1 MILYSTPPITFTY
14 LIKQLKKASNAKTY
28 LLLKDIFPQ
37 NAVDLDLLKMGGIL
51 YKYFRKKE
59 KILYNISDYIGCMSP
74 ANLNYVLDKNP
85 EIDKKK
91 LEVNPNSIDVKE
103 NVLKFNSDLYN
114 KYKIPKN
121 KVIFI
126 FGGNLGIPQGIDYL
140 KANIEYCKSI
150 KDAFFLIIGDG
161 TEYNKLRNWIRT
173 SETPNVVLIKEL
185 PKSEYDD
192 IIKLS
197 HVGLIFLN
205 PHFTIPNFPSRI
217 LTYMQNRLPVI
228 CATDLVTDIGEIV
241 VNNNFGF
248 KCLTSDKK
256 SFFDHLP
263 KTAFALS
270 NIDDK
275 NGPVLLQNTVA
286 KKCTYALKSYADYK
300 AQILES
306 QLSGLLLKINGH
318 EVWVKL
324 IGTFNAYNLLA
335 IYGTA
340 IELGMESLEALRLL
354 SELES
359 VSGRFQYIVSAA
371 NITAIVDYAHTPDAL
386 ENVLKTINDI
396 RTKNEQLITVVG
408 CGGNRDK
415 TKRPI
420 MGGIASDLSD
430 KAILTSDNPRNEDAE
445 VIISEM
451 EQGVAPQNF
460 KRILSITDRKQ
471 AIKTACQLAQPN
483 DIILIA
489 GKGHETYQEI
499 NGVRHDFDDMK
510 IVKELLEQL
519 HK

>member
-1 MILYSTPPITFTY
+1 MSI
-14 LIKQLKKASNAKTY
+14 
-28 LLLKDIFPQ
+28 LKDI
-37 NAVDLDLLKMGGIL
+37 L
-51 YKYFRKKE
+51 YKVAIEAVKGSTEITIGKIDFDSRK
-59 KILYNISDYIGCMSP
+59 IAQNDLFVAIRGTISDGHEFIAKAIELGATAIVCDTLPETIVEGITYIQVKDTNTALAVMA
-74 ANLNYVLDKNP
+74 ANYFDHPSQKLQLVGVTGTNGKTTIASLLYQLY
-85 EIDKKK
+85 KKAGYK
-91 LEVNPNSIDVKE
+91 VGLLSTVKIMVDEVE
-103 NVLKFNSDLYN
+103 
-114 KYKIPKN
+114 YKATHTTPDSLTIN
-121 KVIFI
+121 
-126 FGGNLGIPQGIDYL
+126 QYL
-140 KANIEYCKSI
+140 ATMIAEGVEYCFMEVSSHGIHQKR
-150 KDAFFLIIGDG
+150 
-161 TEYNKLRNWIRT
+161 TEGLHFVGGVFTN
-173 SETPNVVLIKEL
+173 
-185 PKSEYDD
+185 
-192 IIKLS
+192 LS
-197 HVGLIFLN
+197 HDHLDY
-205 PHFTIPNFPSRI
+205 H
-217 LTYMQNRLPVI
+217 
-228 CATDLVTDIGEIV
+228 ATFAEYRDV
-241 VNNNFGF
+241 
-248 KCLTSDKK
+248 KK

-306 QLSGLLLKINGH
+306 QLSGLLLKINGN

-359 VSGRFQYIVSAA
+359 VSGRFQYIVSEA

-396 RTKNEQLITVVG
+396 RTKNEQLLTVVG

-415 TKRPI
+415 AKRPV

-430 KAILTSDNPRNEDAE
+430 KAILTSDNPRNEDAT

-451 EQGVAPQNF
+451 EEGVAPQNF

-499 NGVRHDFDDMK
+499 EGVRHDFDDMK

>member
-1 MILYSTPPITFTY
+1 MSV
-14 LIKQLKKASNAKTY
+14 
-28 LLLKDIFPQ
+28 LKDILYKVAIEAVKGSTEIAINKMDFDSRKIESNDVFIAIRGTISDGHDYIEKAIQLGAVAIVCDTFPETIANGVTYIQVKDTNSALAIMAANYFGNPSQ
-37 NAVDLDLLKMGGIL
+37 NLKLVGITGTNGKTTIASLLYQLFKKAGYRVGLLSTVKILVDDVEYKATHTTPDSITINQYLKEMIDAGVEYCFMEVSSHGIHQKRTEALHFAGGI
-51 YKYFRKKE
+51 FT
-59 KILYNISDYIGCMSP
+59 N
-74 ANLNYVLDKNP
+74 
-85 EIDKKK
+85 
-91 LEVNPNSIDVKE
+91 
-103 NVLKFNSDLYN
+103 
-114 KYKIPKN
+114 
-121 KVIFI
+121 
-126 FGGNLGIPQGIDYL
+126 
-140 KANIEYCKSI
+140 
-150 KDAFFLIIGDG
+150 
-161 TEYNKLRNWIRT
+161 
-173 SETPNVVLIKEL
+173 
-185 PKSEYDD
+185 
-192 IIKLS
+192 LS
-197 HVGLIFLN
+197 HDHLDYHPTFAEYRDV
-205 PHFTIPNFPSRI
+205 
-217 LTYMQNRLPVI
+217 
-228 CATDLVTDIGEIV
+228 
-241 VNNNFGF
+241 
-248 KCLTSDKK
+248 KK
-256 SFFDHLP
+256 SFFDNLP

-275 NGPVLLQNTVA
+275 NGQVMLQNTVA

-300 AQILES
+300 TQILES

-340 IELGMESLEALRLL
+340 VELGLESLEVLRLM

-359 VSGRFQYIVSAA
+359 VSGRFQYIVSTT

-415 TKRPI
+415 SKRPI
-420 MGGIASDLSD
+420 MGGIAAELSD
-430 KAILTSDNPRNEDAE
+430 KAILTSDNPRNEEPEA
-445 VIISEM
+445 IIDEM
-451 EQGVAPQNF
+451 EQGVAPQNY

-499 NGVRHDFDDMK
+499 KGIRHDFDDMK
-510 IVKELLEQL
+510 IVKELLDQL